1 MPISSVEFDPFS
13 EVFFDDPY
21 PTYRRLRDEAPVYMN
36 DRYGFVALS
45 RFADVVQAHR
55 DWDTFSSAHG
65 VDLGTLSSG
74 NRLPEALSM
83 IMMDPPEHHHMRTL
97 VNRVFTPRAVADLE
111 PMVRSVICSY
121 LDELVGLTA
130 FDAVTDISGPF
141 PVEVICTLLGVPAG
155 DRQQIRHQVDLLLY
169 REPGDLNA
177 TEEGTKAALA
187 FGSYLYDLVVD
198 KRAHPSDDLLSAL
211 CTVEAVRD
219 DGERSQLDDVEITAF
234 AALLVAAGSETVT
247 KLVASAVVLFA
258 RNRDEWRKV
267 RGDPARIP
275 GSVEEVLRYW
285 PPSQYQGRFSVRDS
299 ELHGVKIPEG
309 LPVILLTG
317 AANHDERE
325 FADPDRF
332 DIGRVPGM
340 ALGFGHGIHTCL
352 GAALARLE
360 SRIAIEEWSLRWP
373 EFEVDES
380 GLKRVHMANVAGY
393 ANVPVVVGRSAV
405 PASEGSNGYDPAR

>member
-1 MPISSVEFDPFS
+1 MPVSSVEFDPFS
-13 EVFFDDPY
+13 DVYFDDPY

-36 DRYGFVALS
+36 ERYGFVALS
-45 RFADVVQAHR
+45 RYADVVQAHR

-65 VDLGTLSSG
+65 VDLGTLSSR
-74 NRLPEALSM
+74 NRLPESLSM

-111 PMVRSVICSY
+111 PMVRGVICGY
-121 LDELVGLTA
+121 LDELVGRTA
-130 FDAVTDISGPF
+130 FDAVTDLSGPF
-141 PVEVICTLLGVPAG
+141 PVEVICTLLGVPAA
-155 DRQQIRHQVDLLLY
+155 DRQQIRHQVDLLLH
-169 REPGDLNA
+169 REPGDLKP
-177 TEEGTKAALA
+177 TKEGTDAAMA
-187 FGSYLYDLVVD
+187 FGAYLYDLVVD
-198 KRAHPSDDLLSAL
+198 KRAHPSEDLLSAL

-219 DGERSQLDDVEITAF
+219 DGEASHLEDIEITAF

-247 KLVASAVVLFA
+247 KLLGSAFVLFA
-258 RNRDEWRKV
+258 RNPDEWRKV
-267 RGDPARIP
+267 RDDPARIP
-275 GSVEEVLRYW
+275 GAVEEVLRYW

-332 DIGRVPGM
+332 DIDRVPGM

-373 EFEVDES
+373 EYSVDEN

-393 ANVPVVVGRSAV
+393 SNVPVAVGRAAI
-405 PASEGSNGYDPAR
+405 PA